1 MTLAEKYWFLFVD
14 TFFGN
19 FIFSLQ
25 NEFAFSALATFGTSK
40 NIVLLI
46 TLSAVMFSGIVNYV
60 IGASIYNI
68 LIKYTA
74 ISKLRYQYFQ
84 QLFSQY
90 HLLVFWLCFSGFFAK
105 IFITLCGFLAF
116 KMFRSLLLLMFFR
129 VIYYYI
135 MI

>member
-25 NEFAFSALATFGTSK
+25 NEFAFSALATFGAPK

-68 LIKYTA
+68 LTTYKEIPE
-74 ISKLRYQYFQ
+74 IRYQYFQ
-84 QLFSQY
+84 QLFNKY
-90 HLLVFWLCFSGFFAK
+90 HLLVLWLCFSSFFAK
-105 IFITLCGFLAF
+105 VLITLCGFLAF

-129 VIYYYI
+129 TIYYYI